1 MEIPQGIVFPFDEVP
16 VVKEIEIAVIMA
28 FSSTTSRKQM
38 NQGKSK
44 KNHGL
49 GASGI
54 KRGRKR

>member
-1 MEIPQGIVFPFDEVP
+1 MEIPQGIVFPFDEAP
-16 VVKEIEIAVIMA
+16 VIEEIEIAVIMA

-44 KNHGL
+44 KSYGL

-54 KRGRKR
+54 KAGA